1 MKNKMKIKQ
10 LFSITLLMTFCCVIS
25 GYAQTRIIA
34 HRGFWDKLGSA
45 QNSLSSLKNAI
56 KTGVYGSE
64 LDVHLTKD
72 GYLVVN
78 HNDDYQGVKIQN
90 ATYAELSELRLVNGE
105 PLPTLQQYIE
115 VTKQQQQTKLI
126 VEIKSH
132 HSAENDIRAA
142 DAVVKAINESGI
154 AGLVD
159 YISSSEHI
167 CNKLIKLNP
176 KHRVA
181 CLNGD
186 VVKSPQQL
194 KAEGYWGLDYN
205 GKIIKDHPTW
215 IKEAK
220 ELGLTT
226 NVWTIN
232 NLEELQYFIAQDVDY
247 ITTDNPELLKG
258 LLAK

>member
-1 MKNKMKIKQ
+1 
-10 LFSITLLMTFCCVIS
+10 MTFCCVIN
-25 GYAQTRIIA
+25 GYAQTKIIA

-64 LDVHLTKD
+64 LDVHLTQD
-72 GYLVVN
+72 GYLVIN
-78 HNDDYQGVKIQN
+78 HDDEYQGVKIQN

-115 VTKQQQQTKLI
+115 VAKQQQQTKLI

-142 DAVVKAINESGI
+142 DAVVKVINESGI
-154 AGLVD
+154 AELVD
-159 YISSSEHI
+159 YISFSEQI
-167 CNKLIKLNP
+167 CKELIKLDP

-181 CLNGD
+181 YLNGD
-186 VVKSPQQL
+186 KSPQQL
-194 KAEGYWGLDYN
+194 KAEGYWGMDCN
-205 GKIIKDHPTW
+205 GKIRKDHPTW

-220 ELGLTT
+220 ELGLTI
-226 NVWTIN
+226 NIWTIN
-232 NLEELQYFIAQDVDY
+232 DLELMQYFIMQGVDY
-247 ITTDNPELLKG
+247 ITTDNPQLLKG